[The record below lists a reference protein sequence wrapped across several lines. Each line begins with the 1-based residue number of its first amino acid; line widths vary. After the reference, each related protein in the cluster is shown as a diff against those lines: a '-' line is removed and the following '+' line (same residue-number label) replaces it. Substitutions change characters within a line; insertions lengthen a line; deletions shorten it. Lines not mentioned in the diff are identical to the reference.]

1 MSYMCPKCGGTGKL
15 KKKKCKICSGNGRVN
30 MEVIKSLSKRPKKA
44 VKKVTI
50 KEEGITEEY

>member
-1 MSYMCPKCGGTGKL
+1 MCPKCGGTGKL